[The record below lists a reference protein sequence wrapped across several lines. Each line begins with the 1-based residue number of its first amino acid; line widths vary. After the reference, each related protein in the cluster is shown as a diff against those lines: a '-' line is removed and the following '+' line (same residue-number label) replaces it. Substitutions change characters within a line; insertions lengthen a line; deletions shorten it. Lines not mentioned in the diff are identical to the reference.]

1 MHTTN
6 KGRGRPAIDDRA
18 ETAWQGLRG
27 KVNLTKLAA
36 GLGISRAAVTGWDR
50 VPQKRLDEVARLTG
64 LTPQQLRPD
73 VYFPDPWSLD
83 R

>member
-18 ETAWQGLRG
+18 ETAWQGVRATI
-27 KVNLTKLAA
+27 NFTQLAKQ
-36 GLGISRAAVTGWDR
+36 LGISRAAVTSWDR

-73 VYFPDPWSLD
+73 IYFPDPWNF
-83 R
+83 